1 MKTKIG
7 LLIGTLCLSNFS
19 MANGDPDFIAFALK
33 QAHDR
38 AFYACDAAIKDTF
51 SLASGS
57 DIRVLTDTFDETKN
71 DSLKIT
77 GIYGSKGDTVFLEA
91 EYRVKNKKCYVTK
104 SSTITSSKSCTA
116 YASEMKAFNFLAET
130 GDYIVMKNN
139 GGVPMFLKPL
149 NNSCIAIFQTNRI
162 F

>member
-1 MKTKIG
+1 MKTKVG

-19 MANGDPDFIAFALK
+19 MANGDPDFISFALK

-38 AFYACDAAIKDTF
+38 SFYGCDAGIKNTF
-51 SLASGS
+51 RLASGS
-57 DIRVLTDTFDETKN
+57 DIRVFSDTFKETQN
-71 DSLKIT
+71 DSLKLT

-91 EYRVKNKKCYVTK
+91 EYRVKNKKCYVTE
-104 SSTITSSKSCTA
+104 SSIITSSKSCTA

-130 GDYIVMKNN
+130 GDYIVMKNQ
-139 GGVPMFLKPL
+139 GGIPMFLKPL
-149 NNSCIAIFQTNRI
+149 DNSCIAIFQTNSV

>member
-19 MANGDPDFIAFALK
+19 MAKGDPDFIAFALK

-38 AFYACDAAIKDTF
+38 SFYGCDAAIKNTF
-51 SLASGS
+51 RLASGS
-57 DIRVLTDTFDETKN
+57 DIRVFSDMFNETQN
-71 DSLKIT
+71 DSLKLT

-91 EYRVKNKKCYVTK
+91 KYRIKDKKCYVTE

-130 GDYIVMKNN
+130 GDYIVMKNK

-149 NNSCIAIFQTNRI
+149 NNACIAIFHNNNI